1 MPMSIPSQYLKLS
14 VVNLVLKIESSHAAE
29 APVEV
34 SSSAATMNWRTK
46 AFMTLC
52 FKEVVSVGFHEYD
65 VVLFGFVTADLKKTN
80 YLQESF
86 VGASLRNEQEI
97 SHGRNGP

>member
-1 MPMSIPSQYLKLS
+1 
-14 VVNLVLKIESSHAAE
+14 
-29 APVEV
+29 
-34 SSSAATMNWRTK
+34 
-46 AFMTLC
+46 MTLC

-65 VVLFGFVTADLKKTN
+65 AVLFGFVTADLKKTN